1 MTTDLEI
8 SYQAMLVYVDIQM
21 LKKLFRSFIGQFL
34 PDILRQVQAPRVCF
48 LEPRIIHLI
57 PVP

>member
-21 LKKLFRSFIGQFL
+21 LKKLFVALSDSFYRTFWDKFK
-34 PDILRQVQAPRVCF
+34 PHVYVF
-48 LEPRIIHLI
+48 SNLE
-57 PVP
+57 

>member
-8 SYQAMLVYVDIQM
+8 SYQAMLVYVANV
-21 LKKLFRSFIGQFL
+21 KETFRSFIGQFL
-34 PDILRQVQAPRVCF
+34 PDILRQVEVPRVCF
-48 LEPRIIHLI
+48 LQPRIIHLI

>member
-21 LKKLFRSFIGQFL
+21 LKKLFFVALSDSFYRTFWDKFK
-34 PDILRQVQAPRVCF
+34 PHVYVF
-48 LEPRIIHLI
+48 SNLE
-57 PVP
+57 